1 MKKTMQWMVCAAA
14 LMTAMTVRADLLTF
28 TLNEVGSDVVASVSG
43 SVNTEGLTLHGS
55 GFWNG
60 VIQPNLGIL
69 IVDQPTSHTVG
80 YWKGLT
86 VSDTSFGTSGT
97 SVASDSFTGNYL
109 AGIDLA
115 QDYVILP
122 WGYVSGTVISSTAT
136 WNDTTLSALGVTEG
150 TYTATYNG
158 GADSIVVN
166 IVPEPATFSLV
177 VMVAAVGFLIRRR
190 FRMRFWI

>member
-1 MKKTMQWMVCAAA
+1 MKKTTSWMVCAVV
-14 LMTAMTVRADLLTF
+14 LMTAMMVRAELLTF
-28 TLNEVGSDVVASVSG
+28 TMNNVGSDVVASVSG
-43 SVNTEGLTLHGS
+43 SVNTAGLNLHGS

-60 VIQPNLGIL
+60 AIQPDLGIL

-86 VSDTSFGTSGT
+86 VSDTSFGTGGT

-122 WGYVSGTVISSTAT
+122 WGYVSGTVVSSTAT

-166 IVPEPATFSLV
+166 VVPEPSIFSLLGIV
-177 VMVAAVGFLIRRR
+177 TAVGFLIRRR
-190 FRMRFWI
+190 FIM